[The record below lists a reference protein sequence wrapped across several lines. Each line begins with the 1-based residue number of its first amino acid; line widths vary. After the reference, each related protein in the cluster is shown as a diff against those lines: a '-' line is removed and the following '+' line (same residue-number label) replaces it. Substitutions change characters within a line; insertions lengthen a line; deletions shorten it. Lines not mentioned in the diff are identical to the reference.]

1 MSCKMCEYMN
11 RQLTERF
18 GSKQAFLFNQSIEQ
32 LVTES
37 NA

>member
-1 MSCKMCEYMN
+1 MSSKMCEYMN
-11 RQLTERF
+11 RQLIEGF
-18 GSKQAFLFNQSIEQ
+18 GSKQAFFFNQSIEQ